1 VMSQI
6 FVVIRKHGAVWQNE
20 LPLEKQAAW
29 DAHAKFMD
37 DLYERGIALLVGP
50 MEGTE
55 EALIIMRAD
64 SPENTAK
71 LLEGD
76 PWSEMGLLHTT
87 RIARWE
93 LRLGSL

>member
-1 VMSQI
+1 
-6 FVVIRKHGAVWQNE
+6 
-20 LPLEKQAAW
+20 
-29 DAHAKFMD
+29 MD

-50 MEGTE
+50 MEGTD
-55 EALIIMRAD
+55 EALIIMRGE
-64 SPENTAK
+64 SPEQIAT

-76 PWSEMGLLHTT
+76 PWSSMGLLSTT

>member
-1 VMSQI
+1 
-6 FVVIRKHGAVWQNE
+6 
-20 LPLEKQAAW
+20 
-29 DAHAKFMD
+29 MD

-50 MEGTE
+50 MEGTD
-55 EALIIMRAD
+55 EALIIMRAANA
-64 SPENTAK
+64 EQITA

-76 PWSEMGLLHTT
+76 PWTSMGLLHTT

>member
-1 VMSQI
+1 
-6 FVVIRKHGAVWQNE
+6 
-20 LPLEKQAAW
+20 
-29 DAHAKFMD
+29 MD

-50 MEGTE
+50 LEGTN
-55 EALIIMRAD
+55 EALIIMRGD
-64 SPENTAK
+64 SAEQIAE

-76 PWSEMGLLHTT
+76 PWTAMGLLHST

>member
-1 VMSQI
+1 
-6 FVVIRKHGAVWQNE
+6 
-20 LPLEKQAAW
+20 
-29 DAHAKFMD
+29 MD

-50 MEGTE
+50 MEGTD

-64 SPENTAK
+64 TAEQITK

-76 PWSEMGLLHTT
+76 PWTSMGLLHTT

>member
-1 VMSQI
+1 MAQI
-6 FVVIRKHGAVWQNE
+6 FVVIRRHGDGWRHD
-20 LPLEKQAAW
+20 LPLEEQAAW

-50 MEGTE
+50 MDGTN
-55 EALIIMRAD
+55 EALIIMR
-64 SPENTAK
+64 SETPEAITK

-76 PWSEMGLLHTT
+76 PWTSMGLLHTT

-93 LRLGSL
+93 LRLGAL